1 MGPGDHVSHETE
13 RPVKMVRPLRY
24 PMPVEMFEENIRDGF
39 EFDPIEVQ
47 VWPDPDNPAK
57 IRYRILDGRHR
68 WGAYKKTG
76 ATHIRTGLLKG
87 WG

>member
-1 MGPGDHVSHETE
+1 L
-13 RPVKMVRPLRY
+13 K
-24 PMPVEMFEENIRDGF
+24 DGF
-39 EFDPIEVQ
+39 AFDPIEVQ

-76 ATHIRTGLLKG
+76 ATFIDVVIITLDQMEPILYAAQKAIGPIGYINWGFPRTGLPKG
-87 WG
+87 WR